1 MMILRNGKSRKKL
14 PIIAFIYKFAKR
26 KISAMK
32 HSMRSGFSAAI
43 KSLMLLWLLFVNGLM
58 GHSQNSSA
66 VVNYLG
72 GDGDEGLL
80 DVIQLSNGQ
89 FLACGYAENLNWVA
103 ATVPKTEISPG
114 NIVNTL
120 GTNRFG
126 VMLLFSSDLQQLLHV
141 VHFPQGAVEDIRFI
155 KTDALPGSV
164 TGNLFISGNT
174 LASDA
179 QNGGYF
185 LARLNNNF
193 VNGIPTGLA
202 WQRNVWAKSYARA
215 YHPWDVNAEGE
226 VVHITGEAHG
236 YDWSAVYWLDAVGN
250 RKVVEHW
257 RTHQPTNGGE
267 WYGSPASSYSGGAL
281 AYSLMALKAWGRCE
295 LRSWNDEDFN
305 WVQSDGNGGQKKGKW
320 PMDVLFSGPC
330 DPQNPQTNGPGYT
343 GYSLEACCPVYGGSA
358 VAFDKRTGKLYL
370 GFNMKSVGPTG
381 SPDFEPAV
389 VAMSATGELEWW
401 SRLYHEIQP
410 DGDTVV
416 SIPDQYV
423 DALAVD
429 YSQPP
434 ETGLLTVAA
443 RSHGNNIENL
453 WEGNSIAI
461 NPDANGFQNQFTGTN
476 GDIHLSWL
484 GKLKLS
490 TGDLMHATYV
500 GEYSDASPNLG
511 IPIENPLLDQW
522 PNPNSGWP
530 NLNTTYIQ
538 KNQLK
543 TTADGSV
550 CIIGEGRRTITTSN
564 AYQKMVKPGFGGVG
578 TWNHFVRVY
587 TPELNSL
594 KYSSLLTGVWDTLT
608 GTGGA
613 NVTLNGLWKTSSG
626 LVVVG
631 VHEKDNNG
639 QSQGN
644 AMPTT
649 TSTLWSSNQRLGETG
664 VLAFFPAE
672 SMTDPNDGPGVVT
685 STKQQAKALLKVW
698 PNPAT
703 SFIQVFSNTAND
715 LELYDTQGRIVKH
728 FSNNPDSVNT
738 IQLEGVLPGFYI
750 LKKGNMSTPVVIV
763 P

>member
-1 MMILRNGKSRKKL
+1 MKNETPRVLRL
-14 PIIAFIYKFAKR
+14 VFL
-26 KISAMK
+26 
-32 HSMRSGFSAAI
+32 
-43 KSLMLLWLLFVNGLM
+43 SLTMLWLLM
-58 GHSQNSSA
+58 GDSRPAFAQSSSA

-72 GDGDEGLL
+72 GQGDEGLL
-80 DVIQLSNGQ
+80 DVMQLSNGQ
-89 FLACGYAENLNWVA
+89 FLVCGYAGNLDWVA
-103 ATVPKTEISPG
+103 ASVPKTEISAG

-141 VHFPQGAVEDIRFI
+141 VHFPQGAVEDIRFM
-155 KTDALPGSV
+155 KTDALPGSP

-193 VNGIPTGLA
+193 VNGIPTALD

-215 YHPWDVNAEGE
+215 YHPWDVNAAGE

-236 YDWSAVYWLDAVGN
+236 YDWSAVYWLDSEGN
-250 RKVVEHW
+250 RKVVENW
-257 RTHQPTNGGE
+257 RTHQTANGSE
-267 WYGSPASSYSGGAL
+267 WYGSPASSYSGGPL

-295 LRSWNDEDFN
+295 LRSWNEEDYN
-305 WVQSDGNGGQKKGKW
+305 VVQPDGNGGLKKGRW
-320 PMDVLFSGPC
+320 PMDVLYDGPC
-330 DPQNPQTNGPGYT
+330 DLQNPQTNGPGYT

-370 GFNMKSVGPTG
+370 GLNMKSVGPTG

-389 VAMSATGELEWW
+389 VAMSATGALEWW

-416 SIPDQYV
+416 SIPDQYI
-423 DALAVD
+423 DALAID
-429 YSQPP
+429 YSQPA
-434 ETGLLTVAA
+434 ETGMLTVAA

-453 WEGNSIAI
+453 WEGNSIAL
-461 NPDANGFQNQFTGTN
+461 NPNANGFQNQFTGTN

-484 GKLKLS
+484 GKLTLS
-490 TGDLMHATYV
+490 TGDLMHATFV
-500 GEYSDASPNLG
+500 GEYTEASPNLG
-511 IPIENPLLDQW
+511 APLEDPLLDQW
-522 PNPNSGWP
+522 PNPNAGWP

-538 KNQLK
+538 KNQVK

-564 AYQKMVKPGFGGVG
+564 AYQKMVKPGFGGTS

-594 KYSSLLTGVWDTLT
+594 KYSSLLTGAWDTLS
-608 GTGGA
+608 GAGGS
-613 NVTLNGLWKTSSG
+613 NVTLKGVWKTANGL
-626 LVVVG
+626 VAVG
-631 VHEKDNNG
+631 VHEKDANG
-639 QSQGN
+639 QSEGN

-649 TSTLWSSNQRLGETG
+649 AGTAWSSNQRLGETG

-672 SMTDPNDGPGVVT
+672 SMADPNDGPGVVT
-685 STKQQAKALLKVW
+685 QVRQPTPATVKVW

-703 SFIQVFSNTAND
+703 SWIQVQGKPEGRPELMDVRGRMVRQFSVP
-715 LELYDTQGRIVKH
+715 QGE
-728 FSNNPDSVNT
+728 FN
-738 IQLEGVLPGFYI
+738 VLSLDGIEAGFY
-750 LKKGNMSTPVVIV
+750 LLRMGNSTTPVVVV